1 MATNLINRREAAT
14 LSGIAESTI
23 KKAVDKRVV
32 PARKR
37 GSRSYI
43 DVGDVAVL
51 VVLGQLTDTGLI
63 IKYKRQVRAWLLAA
77 DPAAEL
83 ELTPAL
89 VIRRSSEVDEAR
101 RRAERYVALR
111 DKWIVSD
118 PKVKGGDPV
127 IRGSRVSVHTLAR
140 RLAEGEGAEVLEEDF
155 PHIPAEAREVAVQ
168 YARANPRR
176 GRPKRAA
183 A

>member
-1 MATNLINRREAAT
+1 MGTSLITRREAAA
-14 LSGIAESTI
+14 LSGIAESTV

-43 DVGDVAVL
+43 DVGDVSVL

-63 IKYKRQVRAWLLAA
+63 VKYKRQLREWLLAA
-77 DPAAEL
+77 NPAAEL
-83 ELTPAL
+83 ELTPTL
-89 VIRRSSEVDEAR
+89 VIRRTSEVDEAR
-101 RRAERYVALR
+101 RRAARYVELR

-127 IRGSRVSVHTLAR
+127 IRGSRVSVHTLAQ
-140 RLAEGEGAEVLEEDF
+140 RLAQDESAEVLNEDF

-168 YARANPRR
+168 YASANPRR